1 MGRAVIVAVFVIVA
15 VLGAPDWTKTADTLS
30 KSVVFIATSEGTCS
44 GFVINAHA
52 KGDKDYILTA
62 AHCDGKELYADNVP
76 AKVVMKDAKRDLL
89 ILEVDDLDR
98 PAVVLAVKNPL
109 LGEEVASFGYGGGLE
124 KPMFRLAHVSHPSI
138 DLPELEGGPFVMID
152 AGYVGGMSGGPCV
165 NTLGEVVSIVQRA
178 SDKVGLGVGVE
189 TIRSKVA
196 RFLEKPKP

>member
-1 MGRAVIVAVFVIVA
+1 MIGLLLSVFMA
-15 VLGAPDWTKTADTLS
+15 AAPDWTKTADTLS
-30 KSVVFIATSEGTCS
+30 KSVVFIVSTGGTCS
-44 GFVINAHA
+44 GFVVNAHA

-98 PAVVLAVKNPL
+98 PAVVLAAKNPL

-124 KPMFRLAHVSHPSI
+124 KPMFRLAHVSHPAI

-152 AGYVGGMSGGPCV
+152 AGYVGGQSGGPCV
-165 NTLGEVVSIVQRA
+165 NALGEVVSIVQRA

-189 TIRSKVA
+189 TIRSKVG

>member
-1 MGRAVIVAVFVIVA
+1 MIGLLLSVFMAV
-15 VLGAPDWTKTADTLS
+15 APDWTKTADTLS
-30 KSVVFIATSEGTCS
+30 KSVVFIASSGGTCS

-124 KPMFRLAHVSHPSI
+124 KPMFRLAHVSHPAI

-152 AGYVGGMSGGPCV
+152 AGYVGGMSGGPV
-165 NTLGEVVSIVQRA
+165 SNALGEVVSIVQRA